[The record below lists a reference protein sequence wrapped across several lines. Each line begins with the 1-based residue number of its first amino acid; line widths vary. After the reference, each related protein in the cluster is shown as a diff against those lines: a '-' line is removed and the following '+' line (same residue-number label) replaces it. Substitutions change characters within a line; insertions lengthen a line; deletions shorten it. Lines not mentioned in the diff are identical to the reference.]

1 MHIFSHT
8 DKQTRLW
15 ENKKTKL
22 SSIGWVGK
30 ANLTGN
36 ILPALTVVK
45 RPLWVLTGSVTAVVV
60 STGAS
65 VVTTSGR
72 AVVLRSTTVVGAGR
86 VGRSVGSGGG
96 GGGTIG
102 TRATGVVATVGT
114 GFFRHTSFHL

>member
-1 MHIFSHT
+1 MFG
-8 DKQTRLW
+8 L
-15 ENKKTKL
+15 
-22 SSIGWVGK
+22 GWRE

-45 RPLWVLTGSVTAVVV
+45 RPLWVLTGSVTAAVV

-72 AVVLRSTTVVGAGR
+72 AVVLRSTTVVGGM
-86 VGRSVGSGGG
+86 VGRNVGSAGGG
-96 GGGTIG
+96 GGKVG